1 MADGMTVTE
10 LAGAVGMTAR
20 NIRAYQSR
28 GLLRPPRLEGR
39 TARYDAAHV
48 ARLHLVCSLQR
59 EGFTLAAIK
68 RLLDSPDS
76 YSRVV
81 ADRRRRYRERS
92 SDIVP
97 AVPVAPERV
106 REFGETLVEDLVRL
120 GLAWYD
126 GDQLLMHTLFVGVGR
141 SLDGLGLLHEDQIRL
156 FLAAAE
162 HGADVGSQ
170 LRASLDRTLP
180 AEPPASVQDIAL
192 VVLQLH
198 AAAFDV
204 ALAHAAQMPYVSGDD
219 RGQPT
224 NDRVVTLPEAARSD
238 EVDALHS

>member
-10 LAGAVGMTAR
+10 LASAVGMTAR

-28 GLLRPPRLEGR
+28 GLLRPPRIEGR
-39 TARYDAAHV
+39 SARYDAAHM
-48 ARLHLVCSLQR
+48 ARLHLVSSLQR

-81 ADRRRRYRERS
+81 ADRRRRYREHS

-97 AVPVAPERV
+97 AVPVTPERV
-106 REFGETLVEDLVRL
+106 RDFGATLVEDLVRL

-126 GDQLLMHTLFVGVGR
+126 GDQLLVHTLFVGVGR
-141 SLDGLGLLHEDQIRL
+141 SLEGLGLRPGAQTEL

-162 HGADVGSQ
+162 HGAEIGSRM
-170 LRASLDRTLP
+170 RAGLDEALQG
-180 AEPPASVQDIAL
+180 EPPASVQDIAR

-198 AAAFDV
+198 AAAFEV
-204 ALAHAAQMPYVSGDD
+204 ALAHAARLPLVSADD
-219 RGQPT
+219 RAT
-224 NDRVVTLPEAARSD
+224 AN
-238 EVDALHS
+238 